1 MVPAGP
7 AVISKIHIQGFK
19 TMADLEVELGRLNV
33 FVGQNGSGKTNL
45 LEAVGLLGCAASGK
59 VDNERIL
66 DQLFASFC
74 IGK

>member
-1 MVPAGP
+1 
-7 AVISKIHIQGFK
+7 
-19 TMADLEVELGRLNV
+19 MASDLRAALGAFGEV
-33 FVGQNGSGKTNL
+33 
-45 LEAVGLLGCAASGK
+45 AGK